1 VAHTAHKIRPAQVDR
16 LVEEAIGR
24 FMPEEAERR
33 RRQAAD
39 GRCFTID
46 TRQPSLNGTSTV
58 FGELDLADA
67 LDLDAA
73 LIAGAET

>member
-1 VAHTAHKIRPAQVDR
+1 MDLHVAHIAHKVRPAQVDR

-39 GRCFTID
+39 GRYFTID
-46 TRQPSLNGTSTV
+46 PASPR
-58 FGELDLADA
+58 
-67 LDLDAA
+67 
-73 LIAGAET
+73 